1 MTDPI
6 KPELLNIRDTRVY
19 AEKKFKYTNNS
30 LFTQLKVKR
39 PNLSNKKNKI
49 SNIKLVINDVEIKPT
64 TTTDNFWIWDVYT
77 IRNDIRDL
85 FPETDEEVLLKRL
98 ETTLV
103 YNGLRAIQFYNGL
116 THDELSNSIFS
127 LELDI
132 YFNFTAI
139 NSPKYLDIIET
150 YLQSD
155 IRKECDN

>member
-6 KPELLNIRDTRVY
+6 KPELLNVRDTRVY

-30 LFTQLKVKR
+30 LFTRLKVKR

-49 SNIKLVINDVEIKPT
+49 SNIKLIINDVEIKPT
-64 TTTDNFWIWDVYT
+64 SISDDFWIWDVYT
-77 IRNDIRDL
+77 LRNDIRDL
-85 FPETDEEVLLKRL
+85 FPETDEEVLLKRI
-98 ETTLV
+98 ENTFV

-116 THDELSNSIFS
+116 THDELANSIFS

-150 YLQSD
+150 YIQSD
-155 IRKECDN
+155 IRKESDI